1 MVNSSLKTTVQRL
14 KALGH
19 PARMRIAVMLRP
31 GELCV
36 CQMTAVLQLA
46 ASTVSAHLA
55 ELRRAGCVVERK
67 EGRWVFY
74 ALTEEGASLL
84 ASLAP
89 DVKHDAKLAAD
100 AALVARLRVVGPEEL
115 CRADLD
121 LRKLGLGGK
130 AARVGQARPGRGTS

>member
-1 MVNSSLKTTVQRL
+1 MVNSSLETTVQRL

-19 PARMRIAVMLRP
+19 PARMRIAVMLRG

-46 ASTVSAHLA
+46 ASTVSAYLA

-74 ALTEEGASLL
+74 ALSDEGGSLL
-84 ASLAP
+84 AAIAP
-89 DVKHDAKLAAD
+89 DLRNDAKLAAD
-100 AALVARLRVVGPEEL
+100 AALVARLRAVGPEKL

-130 AARVGQARPGRGTS
+130 AARTR